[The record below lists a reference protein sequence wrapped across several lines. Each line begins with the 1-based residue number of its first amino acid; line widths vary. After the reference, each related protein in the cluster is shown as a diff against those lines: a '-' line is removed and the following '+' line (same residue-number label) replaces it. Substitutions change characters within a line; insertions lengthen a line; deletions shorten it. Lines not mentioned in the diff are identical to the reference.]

1 MTNIFKDIGEQYTE
15 VRQQTENLCS
25 PLEVEDYGVQS
36 MPDASPPK
44 WHLAHTSWFFETLL
58 LKPFASRY
66 EAYDNT
72 FSHLFNSY
80 YESLGGFFTRAER
93 GLLTRPTVKQVY
105 AYRAHVD
112 EAMAVLLEDTSH
124 IDRQEIEHRCIL
136 GLNHEQQHQEL
147 LLTDIKHAF
156 SKNPLR
162 PVYCEQPDL
171 TPSTLPPQSW
181 LTFNSGLY
189 ETGYKGDN
197 FSYDNEMPRHK
208 SYSDGFRIATRPVT
222 NKEYISFIDNGGYKD
237 ADLWL
242 SDGWAIVKE
251 NGWKAPLYWE
261 QASDEWQCMTLH
273 GMQRVDENAPASHL
287 SFYEAAAYARWAKR
301 RLPTEVEWEIAAQT
315 LTIEGNL
322 GYSAYLEP
330 LACQSNNISH
340 QFYGD
345 VWEWTS
351 SPYTEYPGYQRLE
364 GPFGEYNGKF
374 MSSQMVLRGGSCLTP
389 RNHIR
394 SSYRNFFYPHCRWQ
408 YSGLRLAEDIT

>member
-1 MTNIFKDIGEQYTE
+1 MSNLSHQFLETRN
-15 VRQQTENLCS
+15 QTTSICA
-25 PLEVEDYGVQS
+25 PLLIEDYVPQAS
-36 MPDASPPK
+36 EFTSPPK
-44 WHLAHTSWFFETLL
+44 WHLAHTSWFFEELI
-58 LKPFASRY
+58 LKLYAGSY
-66 EAYDNT
+66 EPYDAT

-80 YESLGGFFTRAER
+80 YESLGGLFTRAER
-93 GLLTRPTVKQVY
+93 GLLTRPTVQQVY

-112 EAMAVLLEDTSH
+112 EAMVVLLKDTSH
-124 IDRQEIEHRCIL
+124 TDRHEIEHRCIL

-147 LLTDIKHAF
+147 LLMDIKHAF

-162 PVYCEQPDL
+162 PVYCELLEYPASKR
-171 TPSTLPPQSW
+171 TPQSW
-181 LTFNSGLY
+181 ITFDAGLY
-189 ETGYKGDN
+189 ETGHKGDD
-197 FSYDNEMPRHK
+197 FAYDNEMPRHK
-208 SYSDGFRIATRPVT
+208 SYSDGFRIATRPVS
-222 NKEYISFIDNGGYKD
+222 NQEYILFIDNGGYED

-242 SDGWAIVKE
+242 SDGWATVQE
-251 NGWKAPLYWE
+251 SAWKAPLYWE
-261 QASDEWQCMTLH
+261 KTGDEWQCMTLH
-273 GMQRVDENAPASHL
+273 GMQRVDKNAPACHL
-287 SFYEAAAYARWAKR
+287 SFYEAAAYARWAKK

-315 LTIEGNL
+315 LAIEGNL
-322 GYSAYLEP
+322 GYSANLEP
-330 LACQSNNISH
+330 LVCQPNNISH